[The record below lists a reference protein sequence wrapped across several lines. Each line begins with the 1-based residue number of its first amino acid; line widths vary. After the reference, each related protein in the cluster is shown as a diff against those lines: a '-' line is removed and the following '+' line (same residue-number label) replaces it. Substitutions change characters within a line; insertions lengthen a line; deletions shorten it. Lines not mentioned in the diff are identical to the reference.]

1 MANNE
6 LDLQQSR
13 VIHFDDELVKL
24 RQLVMQHK
32 VVWLEYHIDRD
43 GKKVQIGFELELI
56 GTHYHPEQS
65 PVPGCAEC
73 VEVYEDIQQLAQW
86 AIPQEER
93 DSRYK
98 TGIFDTSIHHSPRR
112 KFRKDITLAI
122 KILHCEG
129 FDRPADAG
137 EVECLKEME
146 KKLKEL
152 GAQKIN
158 WREPTKGRVDS
169 MNNYYK

>member
-1 MANNE
+1 MANNKSE
-6 LDLQQSR
+6 LKQDQE
-13 VIHFDDELVKL
+13 IHSDDGLAKL

-32 VVWLEYHIDRD
+32 VCWEVWPEYHIDRD
-43 GKKVQIGFELELI
+43 GKRIQIGFELVLI

-73 VEVYEDIQQLAQW
+73 VKVYEDLHQLAQW
-86 AIPQEER
+86 VIPQEER

-98 TGIFDTSIHHSPRR
+98 TGLFDASIHYSPQR
-112 KFRKDITLAI
+112 KFRKDISLEI
-122 KILHCEG
+122 KILHREG
-129 FDRPADAG
+129 FDRPTDAC

-152 GAQKIN
+152 GAQKTN
-158 WREPTKGRVDS
+158 WRDATEGSVGS
-169 MNNYYK
+169 NG